1 MGSTVFRILQTL
13 QNPQASPSGFYISV
27 FSILN
32 PVDPLA
38 SVSNLY
44 LERLKDK
51 TAEFTLP
58 LMCPL
63 FGGSSVRDVGGMRN
77 AWLL

>member
-1 MGSTVFRILQTL
+1 MQLYAPLVFIHMDDLGQMPDSHSSISAIIRKVGS
-13 QNPQASPSGFYISV
+13 NSV

-44 LERLKDK
+44 LG
-51 TAEFTLP
+51 TL
-58 LMCPL
+58 
-63 FGGSSVRDVGGMRN
+63 
-77 AWLL
+77 